1 MARKKA
7 AAADQETTTDA
18 PNTPKRVK
26 LRNTK
31 RSNGQIGAIA
41 RPLTKDADKWRSIG
55 WVDAD

>member
-7 AAADQETTTDA
+7 AAAAQETTTDA

-31 RSNGQIGAIA
+31 AANGKVGAIA
-41 RPLTKDADKWRSIG
+41 HPLTKDVAAWLAKG
-55 WVDAD
+55 WVRS